1 MNSCRR
7 GRRSALF
14 LQWTEN
20 SARNLLLLCVWG
32 LSVDTG
38 GAQVRATP
46 SEPAMR
52 CADTSKRDAEDV
64 IVTNTCDFRIT
75 IQASTPAGTQLIKNL
90 DPGGSSSV
98 AASSRDWWRVLACTW
113 PGISE
118 DQAGKERTYATVKYE
133 CDGQTV
139 SAQTQQSGSQ
149 PKDAIKAEIEDGV
162 EAEAELK
169 KLMDQ
174 PPTDDDPADPNDP
187 AASPDAGAKP
197 KPGAPPAKGNTPAPP
212 KDVGKTATVTVTV

>member
-1 MNSCRR
+1 MVAGGLIMNSCRR

-75 IQASTPAGTQLIKNL
+75 IQPSTPAGTQLIKNL

-149 PKDAIKAEIEDGV
+149 PKDAIKADIARLYGDTHPYIDEPLP
-162 EAEAELK
+162 ELK
-169 KLMDQ
+169 KAVHELGGLK
-174 PPTDDDPADPNDP
+174 P
-187 AASPDAGAKP
+187 AAAEEETSELLA
-197 KPGAPPAKGNTPAPP
+197 
-212 KDVGKTATVTVTV
+212 